1 VTPNPQPAS
10 GPANGFGIDVS
21 ALSAH
26 HQQLGGVVDQL
37 ADALRTALETHLP
50 EKAFGPFGA
59 PLAAA
64 IRPTAETAQ
73 GAFERVVESVGA
85 DRDGVDHTARTYDGF
100 ERANVGEFHRVSEA
114 E

>member
-1 VTPNPQPAS
+1 MAPNLRRTA
-10 GPANGFGIDVS
+10 GTDVGFDVDVS

-37 ADALRTALETHLP
+37 ADALRTALGTRLP
-50 EKAFGPFGA
+50 EEAFGPFGA

-64 IRPTAETAQ
+64 ITPTAEVAQ
-73 GAFERVVESVGA
+73 SAFEDAVASVGA
-85 DRDGVDHTARTYDGF
+85 TQEGMALTVRDYD
-100 ERANVGEFHRVSEA
+100 ETEQVNAVRLRDVREA

>member
-1 VTPNPQPAS
+1 VTTNPQPAA
-10 GPANGFGIDVS
+10 GTEIGFDVDVS

-37 ADALRTALETHLP
+37 ADALRTALDTHLP
-50 EKAFGPFGA
+50 EEAFGPFGA

-64 IRPTAETAQ
+64 ITPTAETAQ
-73 GAFERVVESVGA
+73 SAFERVVESVGA
-85 DRDGVDHTARTYDGF
+85 ERDGVDHTARAYDES
-100 ERANVGEFHRVSEA
+100 ERVNTGEFHRVLEA